1 MGALVTKYSFFSY
14 ENATKKVSTSKVF
27 TVSVQGDRILI
38 YSKNSRLFLKLTDIV
53 TINGVARPATLLLCY
68 AEILD
73 SIHLSTLVGPT
84 NLTAPVISGDL
95 DEGDLLTTTDGT
107 WTGSPTFEYQ
117 WQRNGVA
124 ISGATNNTYTLVL
137 ADSEKNITCRVK
149 ATDGGVT
156 YAVSNTLVANDYS
169 PVNTLAPAISGLTTE
184 GSTLTSTTGTWSGTS
199 ISYGYQW
206 YRGATL
212 ISGATAST
220 YVLVLADSELDITC
234 KVTATNTAGSG
245 SEDSNIITAGDYKPV
260 NSVAPVVSG
269 STGLGDLLS
278 CTTGTWAGTSI
289 TYTYQWKRG
298 GVDIVGATA
307 STHTIVALDQG
318 TNVTCLVTATNTAG
332 ANSQVSNTISVPSS
346 GVAPTNT
353 VAPVASGIAIVGQTL
368 TTTDGTWTGSPLLFT
383 YSYQWQR
390 GGVDISGATSSTY
403 VLVGADSGQD
413 IRCEVTASNGVS
425 PDGVANSNALTIYR
439 TLLDEVTNA
448 DYAWSLD
455 LLRGAHY
462 GSATIR
468 VRRSG
473 DNAEFDFGV
482 TTLGILD
489 TASIVAFCI
498 AGGGTQNGFITKY
511 YNQTG
516 ATLDRAQTTAA
527 NQGQIV
533 SSGVL
538 CELNGKAANDFAS
551 GVARYSI
558 GNTATFNALHDGTTC
573 YIHNVGAI
581 ITATSALLDNHNSSN
596 TQRGIDIT
604 PLSTSRLRVQIGN
617 GATTVVAYTTGNNV
631 YVSGN
636 QSILGAEIDA
646 DNATAADRAKLYIN
660 GGSVNSGNAATATV
674 SASNAQATMM
684 SPVTGYTGKDQ
695 ELIIWFQDMSASR
708 TAIRDN
714 TNLRYGTY

>member
-1 MGALVTKYSFFSY
+1 MGALVTKYSYFSY

-38 YSKNSRLFLKLTDIV
+38 YSKNSRLFLKLSDIV

-73 SIHLSTLVGPT
+73 SIHLSTLVGPE
-84 NLTAPVISGDL
+84 NLTAPVISGTL
-95 DEGDLLTTTDGT
+95 DEGDVLTTTNGT

-124 ISGATNNTYTLVL
+124 ISGATSSTYTLVL

-156 YAVSNTLVANDYS
+156 YATSNTLVANDYS

-184 GSTLTSTTGTWSGTS
+184 GATLTSATGTWSGTS

-206 YRGATL
+206 YRGAML

-220 YVLVLADSELDITC
+220 YVLVLADSEEDITC
-234 KVTATNTAGSG
+234 KVTATNTAGSN
-245 SEDSNIITAGDYKPV
+245 SEDSNIITAGDYAPT

-269 STGLGDLLS
+269 TTGLGDVLS
-278 CTTGTWAGTSI
+278 CNTGTWVGTSI
-289 TYTYQWKRG
+289 TYTYQWQRD

-318 TNVTCLVTATNTAG
+318 ENITCLVTATNSAG
-332 ANSQVSNTISVPSS
+332 FNSQVSNTVAVPSS
-346 GVAPTNT
+346 GIAPSNT
-353 VAPVASGIAIVGQTL
+353 VAPVASGTAIVGQTL
-368 TTTDGTWTGSPLLFT
+368 STTDGTWSGTPATFT

-390 GGVDISGATSSTY
+390 GGVDIGGATSSTY
-403 VLVGADSGQD
+403 TLVAADSGED

-425 PDGVANSNALTIYR
+425 PDGVANSNALTVYR

-448 DYAWSLD
+448 NYAYGLD

-462 GSATIR
+462 GSPTVR

-473 DNAEFDFGV
+473 DNSEFDFGV

-489 TASIVAFCI
+489 TASMVAFVI
-498 AGGGTQNGFITKY
+498 AGGGTQEGFITKE

-516 ATLDRAQTTAA
+516 TTLDRAQTSASRQA
-527 NQGQIV
+527 RIV
-533 SSGVL
+533 NGGVL
-538 CELNGKAANDFAS
+538 VTKNGKACMDYYGATI
-551 GVARYSI
+551 RYDI
-558 GNTATFNALHDGTTC
+558 AGTTTFSALHNGTSCFVSRVGSITTASDM
-573 YIHNVGAI
+573 IIDTHNGTAVGIGVDISAV
-581 ITATSALLDNHNSSN
+581 ATSAL
-596 TQRGIDIT
+596 RI
-604 PLSTSRLRVQIGN
+604 QIGN
-617 GATTVVAYTTGNNV
+617 GTTSVCSYTTPNNT
-631 YVSGN
+631 YTSGD
-636 QSILGAEIDA
+636 QVIFGVCIDA
-646 DNATAADRAKLYIN
+646 DNATAADRAKMFFN
-660 GGSVNSGNAATATV
+660 GGSALG
-674 SASNAQATMM
+674 SNADTNTPSAAAHTAMRCQN
-684 SPVTGYTGKDQ
+684 SPSSGECQ
-695 ELIIWFQDMSASR
+695 EVIFWFVDMAASQ

-714 TNLRYGTY
+714 QNFRYGTY